1 MLPLLPLVVYST
13 SVLVTLVSVVY
24 ASDQQEKRK
33 QDQARHREEI
43 AGVKERLARK
53 EREYQELLH
62 RLGEKNRQ
70 VRELAQEVKRL
81 REELASL
88 RLDRLRE
95 KLANRSWRN
104 SL

>member
-1 MLPLLPLVVYST
+1 MLPLLPLVMYST

-24 ASDQQEKRK
+24 AKDQRDKRE
-33 QDQARHREEI
+33 QDGARHRKEI
-43 AGVKERLARK
+43 AALEKRFARK

-70 VRELAQEVKRL
+70 VSELAQEVKRL

-95 KLANRSWRN
+95 ELANRSWRN